1 MEALYE
7 KYNYP
12 SYGKFI
18 IIAKEHGINATQKEI
33 KLFIDK
39 QTVQQLHKQTPHSRN
54 KQRRIIAS
62 APYEMFQI
70 DLLDYKN
77 YSQQNKGFKYILI
90 AVDIFTRQAFAA
102 PLKNKSAA
110 ETLEGFKVII
120 ATHKPHAVYHDDDK
134 AFLGVFNKYCDD
146 NDIVSITN
154 YLEDHHA
161 LGVIDRFSRT
171 LKSMIAKFMTAKDTT
186 KYIDELDRLINIY
199 NNTSHSSLVGL
210 KPIEVEK
217 NEENIITVG
226 NINQEKREHNQVLD
240 KKIKIKKGDLVRIK
254 LKRTIFTKGYEVRY
268 SNEVYTVEE
277 VKGDAV
283 LLNDE
288 RTIQIKNVMI
298 VPNDAENIPKGKKRK
313 IDKVIKHIQRLAREG
328 LI

>member
-1 MEALYE
+1 
-7 KYNYP
+7 
-12 SYGKFI
+12 
-18 IIAKEHGINATQKEI
+18 
-33 KLFIDK
+33 
-39 QTVQQLHKQTPHSRN
+39 
-54 KQRRIIAS
+54 
-62 APYEMFQI
+62 
-70 DLLDYKN
+70 
-77 YSQQNKGFKYILI
+77 
-90 AVDIFTRQAFAA
+90 
-102 PLKNKSAA
+102 
-110 ETLEGFKVII
+110 
-120 ATHKPHAVYHDDDK
+120 
-134 AFLGVFNKYCDD
+134 
-146 NDIVSITN
+146 
-154 YLEDHHA
+154 
-161 LGVIDRFSRT
+161 
-171 LKSMIAKFMTAKDTT
+171 MIAKFMTAKDTT

-199 NNTSHSSLVGL
+199 NNTSHSSLDGL
-210 KPIEVEK
+210 KPIDVEK

-254 LKRTIFTKGYEVRY
+254 LKRTIFSKGYEVRY

>member
-1 MEALYE
+1 
-7 KYNYP
+7 
-12 SYGKFI
+12 
-18 IIAKEHGINATQKEI
+18 
-33 KLFIDK
+33 
-39 QTVQQLHKQTPHSRN
+39 
-54 KQRRIIAS
+54 
-62 APYEMFQI
+62 MFQI

-77 YSQQNKGFKYILI
+77 YSHQNKGYKYILI

-110 ETLEGFKVII
+110 ETLEGFKAII
-120 ATHKPHAVYHDDDK
+120 AIHKPNAVYHDDDK
-134 AFLGVFNKYCDD
+134 AFLGVFNKYCED
-146 NDIVSITN
+146 NNIVSITN

-186 KYIDELDRLINIY
+186 KYIDELNRLINIY
-199 NNTSHSSLVGL
+199 NNTSHSSLDGL
-210 KPIEVEK
+210 KPIDVAK
-217 NEENIITVG
+217 SEENIITVG
-226 NINQEKREHNQVLD
+226 NINQEKREHNQSLD
-240 KKIKIKKGDLVRIK
+240 KKIKVKKGDLVRLK

-268 SNEVYTVEE
+268 SNEIYTVEE

-288 RTIQIKNVMI
+288 RKIQIKNIMI
-298 VPNDAENIPKGKKRK
+298 VPNDAETIPKGKKRK
-313 IDKVIKHIQRLAREG
+313 IDKDIKHIQKLMREG

>member
-1 MEALYE
+1 
-7 KYNYP
+7 
-12 SYGKFI
+12 
-18 IIAKEHGINATQKEI
+18 
-33 KLFIDK
+33 
-39 QTVQQLHKQTPHSRN
+39 
-54 KQRRIIAS
+54 
-62 APYEMFQI
+62 
-70 DLLDYKN
+70 
-77 YSQQNKGFKYILI
+77 
-90 AVDIFTRQAFAA
+90 
-102 PLKNKSAA
+102 
-110 ETLEGFKVII
+110 
-120 ATHKPHAVYHDDDK
+120 
-134 AFLGVFNKYCDD
+134 
-146 NDIVSITN
+146 
-154 YLEDHHA
+154 
-161 LGVIDRFSRT
+161 
-171 LKSMIAKFMTAKDTT
+171 MIAKFMTAKDTT

-199 NNTSHSSLVGL
+199 NNTSHSSLDGL
-210 KPIEVEK
+210 KPSEVEK

-254 LKRTIFTKGYEVRY
+254 LKRTIFSKGYEVRY